1 MGESE
6 IRNRI
11 DRAHRKAAHELMDYL
26 HERPY
31 EDPPWDQSRTYY
43 CSAFIDEVYI
53 NDEGIK
59 DYDRETLSQIMPHVI
74 KEFSNEELKLRV
86 QDVLMGYK
94 QSVLNRKILVHSA
107 MAILTSRFPQ
117 KEIERYSVYAYS
129 DTEICISKLTRKSN
143 LCVKLDIM
151 SLLEKVN
158 RASRIKELFSN

>member
-26 HERPY
+26 HERPC
-31 EDPPWDQSRTYY
+31 EDPQWDQSRTYY

-53 NDEGIK
+53 NDKGIK

-74 KEFSNEELKLRV
+74 KEFSSEEFKLRV

-107 MAILTSRFPQ
+107 IAILTSRFPQ
-117 KEIERYSVYAYS
+117 KEIGRFSVYAYS

-143 LCVKLDIM
+143 LWVKLDIM
-151 SLLEKVN
+151 SLLEKAERV
-158 RASRIKELFSN
+158 SRLKDLFR

>member
-1 MGESE
+1 MEESE

-26 HERPY
+26 HERPC
-31 EDPPWDQSRTYY
+31 EDPQWDQSRTYY

-74 KEFSNEELKLRV
+74 KEFSSEEFKLRV

-94 QSVLNRKILVHSA
+94 KSVLNRKILVHSA

-143 LCVKLDIM
+143 LWVKLDIM
-151 SLLEKVN
+151 SLLEKAERV
-158 RASRIKELFSN
+158 SRLKDLFR

>member
-1 MGESE
+1 MEESE

-26 HERPY
+26 HERPC
-31 EDPPWDQSRTYY
+31 EDPQWDQSRTYY

-74 KEFSNEELKLRV
+74 KEFSSEEFKLRV

-107 MAILTSRFPQ
+107 KAILTSRFPQ
-117 KEIERYSVYAYS
+117 KEIERFSVYAYS

-143 LCVKLDIM
+143 LWIKLDIM
-151 SLLEKVN
+151 SLLEKAERV
-158 RASRIKELFSN
+158 SRLKDLFR

>member
-26 HERPY
+26 HERLCN
-31 EDPPWDQSRTYY
+31 DPPWDQSRTYY

-74 KEFSNEELKLRV
+74 KEFSSEEFKLRV

-94 QSVLNRKILVHSA
+94 QSVLNRKIMVHSA

-129 DTEICISKLTRKSN
+129 DTEICISKLIRKSN

-151 SLLEKVN
+151 SLLEKAERV
-158 RASRIKELFSN
+158 SRLKDLFR

>member
-31 EDPPWDQSRTYY
+31 EDPQWDHSRTYY
-43 CSAFIDEVYI
+43 CSAFIDDVYI

-74 KEFSNEELKLRV
+74 KEFSSEEFKLRV

-107 MAILTSRFPQ
+107 IAILTSRFPQ
-117 KEIERYSVYAYS
+117 KEIERFSVYAYS

-143 LCVKLDIM
+143 LWVKLDIM
-151 SLLEKVN
+151 SLLEKAERV
-158 RASRIKELFSN
+158 SRLKDLFR

>member
-6 IRNRI
+6 SRNRI

-26 HERPY
+26 HERPC
-31 EDPPWDQSRTYY
+31 EDPQWDQSRTYY

-74 KEFSNEELKLRV
+74 KEFSSEEFKLRV

-117 KEIERYSVYAYS
+117 KEIERFSVYAYS

-143 LCVKLDIM
+143 LWVKLDIM
-151 SLLEKVN
+151 SLLEKAERV
-158 RASRIKELFSN
+158 SRLKDLFR

>member
-26 HERPY
+26 HDRPC
-31 EDPPWDQSRTYY
+31 EDPQWDQSRTYY

-74 KEFSNEELKLRV
+74 KEFSSEEFKLRV
-86 QDVLMGYK
+86 QDVLMGYN

-151 SLLEKVN
+151 SLLEKAERV
-158 RASRIKELFSN
+158 SRLKDLFR

>member
-1 MGESE
+1 MSSWT
-6 IRNRI
+6 ICMSVPV
-11 DRAHRKAAHELMDYL
+11 K
-26 HERPY
+26 
-31 EDPPWDQSRTYY
+31 PPQWDQSRTYY

-74 KEFSNEELKLRV
+74 KEFSSEEFKLRV

-117 KEIERYSVYAYS
+117 KEIERFSVYAYS

-143 LCVKLDIM
+143 LWVKLDIM
-151 SLLEKVN
+151 SLLEKAERV
-158 RASRIKELFSN
+158 SRLKDLFR

>member
-1 MGESE
+1 MEESE
-6 IRNRI
+6 LRNRI

-26 HERPY
+26 HERPC
-31 EDPPWDQSRTYY
+31 EDPQWDQSRTYY

-74 KEFSNEELKLRV
+74 KEFSSEEFKLRV

-117 KEIERYSVYAYS
+117 KEIERFSVYAYS

-143 LCVKLDIM
+143 LWVKLDIM
-151 SLLEKVN
+151 SLHEKAERV
-158 RASRIKELFSN
+158 SRLKDLFR

>member
-11 DRAHRKAAHELMDYL
+11 DRAHRKAAHELMNYL
-26 HERPY
+26 HERPC
-31 EDPPWDQSRTYY
+31 EDPQWDQSRTYY

-74 KEFSNEELKLRV
+74 KEFSSEEFKLRV

-117 KEIERYSVYAYS
+117 KEIERFSVYAYS

-143 LCVKLDIM
+143 LWIKLDIM
-151 SLLEKVN
+151 SLLEKAE
-158 RASRIKELFSN
+158 RASRLKDLFR

>member
-26 HERPY
+26 HERPC
-31 EDPPWDQSRTYY
+31 EDPQWDQSRTYY

-74 KEFSNEELKLRV
+74 KEFSSEEFKLRV

-117 KEIERYSVYAYS
+117 KEIERFSIYAYS

-143 LCVKLDIM
+143 LWVKLDIM
-151 SLLEKVN
+151 SLLEKAERV
-158 RASRIKELFSN
+158 SRLKDLFR

>member
-1 MGESE
+1 MEESE

-26 HERPY
+26 HERPC
-31 EDPPWDQSRTYY
+31 EDPQWDQSRTYY

-74 KEFSNEELKLRV
+74 KEFSSEEFKLRV

-117 KEIERYSVYAYS
+117 KEIERFSVYAYS

-143 LCVKLDIM
+143 LWVKLDIM
-151 SLLEKVN
+151 SLLEKAERV
-158 RASRIKELFSN
+158 SRLKDLFR